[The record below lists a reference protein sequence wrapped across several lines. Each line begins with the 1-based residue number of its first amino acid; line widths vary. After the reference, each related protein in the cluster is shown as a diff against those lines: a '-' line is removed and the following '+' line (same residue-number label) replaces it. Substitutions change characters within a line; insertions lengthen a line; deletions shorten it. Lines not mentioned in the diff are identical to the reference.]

1 MFPAQRFQSLSSA
14 ENIGL
19 ASLKDIKGSAVYNTV
34 SNKLEEVSTGLKD
47 LVSSLTGGAT
57 PPLDEIRNK
66 VDDGIRATKDV
77 FSTMQDM
84 TKLSP
89 ADIEKAVGDMLPA
102 DPVLQNAFR
111 QLSTQCR
118 DNALGTVPGFRGFQ
132 DKLNCGQPG
141 DGRCSSSQVSG
152 FLDKFTGGAIGFIA
166 KTLTS
171 MLRSLT
177 ALANM
182 GYTAGLCKIF
192 GALANGMPGSVVQK
206 AAASTMALA
215 AGRGNVS
222 AIFDIASGMGSSI
235 PSLEIPSLVG
245 RVTQGFKIPAN
256 YESQGTSD
264 LYEATMETYSLIDP
278 GYSTGALGLKTISK
292 MAPSN
297 YNSDFG
303 KVASSYL
310 NKGFDTSSLNSVN
323 RKPFDAMAAAY
334 TGSSKVSKFGDQF
347 AAFGF

>member
-1 MFPAQRFQSLSSA
+1 
-14 ENIGL
+14 
-19 ASLKDIKGSAVYNTV
+19 
-34 SNKLEEVSTGLKD
+34 
-47 LVSSLTGGAT
+47 
-57 PPLDEIRNK
+57 
-66 VDDGIRATKDV
+66 
-77 FSTMQDM
+77 
-84 TKLSP
+84 
-89 ADIEKAVGDMLPA
+89 MLPA

-192 GALANGMPGSVVQK
+192 GALASGMPGSVVQK

-215 AGRGNVS
+215 AGRGNMN

-245 RVTQGFKIPAN
+245 RVTQGFKIPSN
-256 YESQGTSD
+256 YESKGSSD

-278 GYSTGALGLKTISK
+278 NYSTSSTGLKTISK

-297 YNSDFG
+297 YNSEFG
-303 KVASSYL
+303 KVSSSYL
-310 NKGFDTSSLNSVN
+310 SSGFSSGGLNTVV
-323 RKPFDAMAAAY
+323 RKDNDMLAAAY
-334 TGSSKVSKFGDQF
+334 IGSKSVAKVNDSLSKY
-347 AAFGF
+347 GF